1 MKSIRNHFLFLKLIL
16 LWSIAFIAIAYAL
29 SKSDFKSQSNDSKYY
44 AEQVVRY
51 YDKSW
56 QEIITP
62 KWGENYWGFDPNTYM
77 RDQFPGQLIIGA
89 TGAKL
94 GLTPKHAQHIIQMFF
109 QLGSIFLLFFVARK
123 FIAEEHSFILFLGL
137 LLISNAFSYNLRA
150 NHESGITFFSCL
162 SLYAGLSFIDR
173 KLIAFLF
180 YVIASIFLLLIK
192 GPFVVFAFILFN
204 LGAFFS
210 LMKDFKNHHKFAF
223 IAWGILFNLAAVMA
237 AALVLWWYEVAFT
250 AITKLS
256 FLEEFYRIQFKERA
270 LDVKDQYPYFIQRGL
285 NFFYYFYHTLTY
297 ALPWTIGLLIALYLR
312 IKNQKKL
319 SFVHSHLSYLLIL
332 SAMAF
337 CAVFSTSNRMAGRYV
352 YPAYYIV
359 AAWMILFCYFN
370 FEFMQRWLKKSLN
383 NYYIYLVVGLWSL
396 SFIIKLF

>member
-1 MKSIRNHFLFLKLIL
+1 
-16 LWSIAFIAIAYAL
+16 
-29 SKSDFKSQSNDSKYY
+29 
-44 AEQVVRY
+44 
-51 YDKSW
+51 
-56 QEIITP
+56 
-62 KWGENYWGFDPNTYM
+62 M